1 MIPAMSA
8 VILPMPN
15 VPAASPQVED
25 GYTRISNELLGAL
38 VLADLSKQQWE
49 VLMAIIRK
57 TYGFNKTEDDIAL
70 SQLSTMTDG
79 DRGNHSRVINSLV
92 ERRILNRAKGRHSFT
107 LGLNKDYSQWG
118 LKNGRAELVRTH
130 WRGLSAAPAVVTPT
144 TVNED
149 RGCKSYNSAVVEP
162 TTLLL
167 SDLQPQKT
175 TPKETIKRQKEENTC
190 APQAD
195 RGESFD
201 DARADQEDRAVT
213 ASEST
218 RAGRK
223 GRAMTVL
230 TAEQLVRFEKFYDA
244 YPRKRSRIAAE
255 KAFAKLNPDDALLAD
270 LLTGVERSK
279 LTAQWSDP
287 TKIPHPSSWLN
298 AGAWEDDIETAY
310 GAREREVIDSF
321 NETLGAAMGEIDPS
335 IFTERRAGAIRTF
348 LRLSDK
354 PEFWTRFFPWI
365 RDNCILP
372 PQAGFDW
379 LISPDGFSKVR
390 GGQFSKEQR

>member
-1 MIPAMSA
+1 MSA
-8 VILPMPN
+8 VILSMPN

-70 SQLSTMTDG
+70 SQLSMMTDG

-118 LKNGRAELVRTH
+118 LKNGRAEVVRTH
-130 WRGLSAAPAVVTPT
+130 WRGISAAPTVVTST
-144 TVNED
+144 TAD
-149 RGCKSYNSAVVEP
+149 GDHGCNSYNHTVVDP

-175 TPKETIKRQKEENTC
+175 TPKENSKRQKDKTIC

-195 RGESFD
+195 RGESD
-201 DARADQEDRAVT
+201 DDGARADQGRALT
-213 ASEST
+213 APEGT
-218 RAGRK
+218 RAGRN
-223 GRAMTVL
+223 GRALTVL
-230 TAEQLVRFEKFYDA
+230 TAEQQKRFECFYAA

-255 KAFAKLNPDDALLAD
+255 KAFAKLNPDDALLAE
-270 LLTGVERSK
+270 LLAGIERAK
-279 LTAQWSDP
+279 TTEQWRDP
-287 TKIPHPSSWLN
+287 TKIPHPASWLN
-298 AGAWEDDIETAY
+298 AGAWEDDIETTY
-310 GAREREVIDSF
+310 GPREIEVIDSF
-321 NETLGAAMGEIDPS
+321 NETLGDAMGLVDPAVYS
-335 IFTERRAGAIRTF
+335 ERRAGAIRTF
-348 LRLSDK
+348 LTLSEK
-354 PEFWTRFFPWI
+354 PSFWTRFFPWI
-365 RDNCILP
+365 RDNCTLP
-372 PQAGFDW
+372 PYAGFEW
-379 LISPDGFSKVR
+379 LMKPETVTSLR
-390 GGQFSKEQR
+390 GGQFTKEQWR